1 MNTSTASVSWVWAW
15 WFRHPAKR
23 PGQIN
28 AMGSAVNPET
38 TLLESS
44 NTAKTKPC
52 TVNRMSITTVS
63 TNNNSLLRCIHVA
76 SLGSHEASGVNSQNT
91 KISFFTYIISITW
104 WQQMTFQWPID
115 PCHCATAILKLLE
128 NTFER
133 HLKCSIQIVLIHI
146 HTYSDK
152 CPHIRTCPHTH
163 TRKDP
168 FMYNYRQNYFAQSQT
183 FQFLNHHPS
192 HPDTN
197 YCSSTPLGQHFQQN
211 NPKILESFTAHLI

>member
-1 MNTSTASVSWVWAW
+1 MSLDASFFFAPRHRPQRTLGVNWANKSPSDQVQW
-15 WFRHPAKR
+15 THLQPVY
-23 PGQIN
+23 PGSEH
-28 AMGSAVNPET
+28 GDLD
-38 TLLESS
+38 TLLRDQDKLMPWAQLSTRKQHS
-44 NTAKTKPC
+44 WRVQDTAKTKRR
-52 TVNRMSITTVS
+52 TMNRMSITTVS

-104 WQQMTFQWPID
+104 WQQMTFKWPID

-168 FMYNYRQNYFAQSQT
+168 FMYNYRSKLFRT
-183 FQFLNHHPS
+183 
-192 HPDTN
+192 
-197 YCSSTPLGQHFQQN
+197 
-211 NPKILESFTAHLI
+211 ESDFSVS